1 MKNSTLI
8 KGTAAIAV
16 GAALLLGGG
25 GTLAAWNATD
35 SATPGVIAAGD
46 LNVIAGTGAWTD
58 RNNQPVDIRTY
69 KVVPGDK
76 LTYTQDLTVTLVGDK
91 LAAKIVLANLPAS
104 TFSADNVSIS
114 PLKLTNG
121 AGEVTEADVLKPVK
135 GSATQSVTAST
146 IFEFN
151 GSTSGRNDVTKTYNL
166 GNVSYTL
173 SQVTQDG
180 LAGVTTVQQ

>member
-25 GTLAAWNATD
+25 GTLAAWNAAD
-35 SATPGVIAAGD
+35 QAAPGTIVSGD
-46 LNVIAGTGAWTD
+46 LNVAAAAGKWTD
-58 RNNQPVDIRTY
+58 RNGTQIADINAY

-91 LAAKIVLANLPAS
+91 LAANVVLANAPTS
-104 TFSADNVSIS
+104 TFASDNVIVS
-114 PLKLTNG
+114 PLKLTNS
-121 AGEVTEADVLKPVK
+121 AGEVTSSTVLRPVT
-135 GSATQSVTAST
+135 GSATQTVTAT
-146 IFEFN
+146 TVFEFK
-151 GSTSGRNDVTKTYNL
+151 GSTSARNDVTKSYAL
-166 GNVSYTL
+166 GNVTYTL

-180 LAGVTTVQQ
+180 LAGVTP

>member
-1 MKNSTLI
+1 MKNSTLL

-25 GTLAAWNATD
+25 GTLASWNAAD
-35 SATPGVIAAGD
+35 SAAPGIIAAGD
-46 LNVIAGTGAWTD
+46 LNVIAGTGAWKD
-58 RNNQPVDIRTY
+58 PNDQPIDISNY

-91 LAAKIVLANLPAS
+91 LAAKIVLANLPVS

-121 AGEVTEADVLKPVK
+121 TGDVTEADVLTPVE
-135 GSATQSVTAST
+135 GSATQTVTAST
-146 IFEFN
+146 VFEFK
-151 GSTSGRNDVTKTYNL
+151 GSTSGRNDVAKTYNL
-166 GNVSYTL
+166 GTVSYTL

-180 LAGVTTVQQ
+180 LTGVTAAQQ

>member
-25 GTLAAWNATD
+25 GTLAAWNAD
-35 SATPGVIAAGD
+35 VSAAPGTIVAGD
-46 LNVIAGTGAWTD
+46 LNVTAADGVWTD
-58 RNNQPVDIRTY
+58 RNGNEVTISTY

-76 LTYTQDLTVTLVGDK
+76 LTFTQTLTVKLVGDK
-91 LAAKIVLANLPAS
+91 IAANIVLANVPTS
-104 TFSADNVSIS
+104 TFSDDNVSIS
-114 PLKLTNG
+114 PLKLTNS
-121 AGEVTEADVLKPVK
+121 AGEVTSTTTLKPVS
-135 GSATQSVTAST
+135 GSVTQTVTAST
-146 IFEFN
+146 DFEFK
-151 GSTSGRNDVTKTYNL
+151 GSTEDRNDVNKSYAL

-180 LAGVTTVQQ
+180 LAGVTP